1 MTYRKLS
8 GLPLR
13 AAAIAQLLCLQSVLA
28 FTTAAAQADG
38 YLTRYKVTPADV
50 QFMSAM
56 VPHHTQA
63 IAMSAMAA
71 THGAS
76 RPLSILAER
85 IINAQQDEIASMQV
99 WLRSHGQP
107 VPSAADMSMMKM
119 SGPSMNMPGMSS
131 DALMPGMLTSAQM
144 DALDKARGL
153 DFDRLFLTGMIQHHR
168 GALSMV
174 QVLFGSQGAA
184 QDQTVFKFATD
195 VNVDQETEIAR
206 MQRML
211 DALGP

>member
-1 MTYRKLS
+1 MTYRRLL

-13 AAAIAQLLCLQSVLA
+13 PAAIALFLCLQPVIA
-28 FTTAAAQADG
+28 FTKATAQADG

-50 QFMSAM
+50 QFMSSM

-76 RPLSILAER
+76 ERVSTLAER
-85 IINAQQDEIASMQV
+85 IINAQQDEIASMQA
-99 WLRSHGQP
+99 WLRRNGQP
-107 VPSAADMSMMKM
+107 VASAADMAM
-119 SGPSMNMPGMSS
+119 MNMPGMSS
-131 DALMPGMLTSAQM
+131 DALMPGMLTPAQM
-144 DALDKARGL
+144 DALNKSRGP

-174 QVLFGSQGAA
+174 QTLFGSQGAA

-206 MQRML
+206 MQQML